1 MVVKMHIRPATK
13 ADIQP
18 MSLLISSLVTEFI
31 LPTCTEQGAQI
42 LINSMDQGSI
52 KHYFDSGYQ
61 YNVALIDDTIVGVV
75 GIRDNS
81 HLYHLFVAK
90 SHQGKGISKTLW
102 DHAKQQAIDNGNAG
116 FFTVNSALNAT
127 ELYLKWGFVP
137 LSGIRE
143 RSGIKDIPMRL
154 ML

>member
-1 MVVKMHIRPATK
+1 MQIRAATK
-13 ADIQP
+13 ADIRP
-18 MSLLISSLVTEFI
+18 ISLLISSLVTEFI

-42 LINSMDQGSI
+42 LLKSMDQNSI
-52 KHYFDSGYQ
+52 EHYFDSGYQ
-61 YNVALIDDTIVGVV
+61 YDIALIDNIIVGVV

-102 DHAKQQAIDNGNAG
+102 DHAKQQAIDNSNDG

-143 RSGIKDIPMRL
+143 RAGIKDIPMRL
-154 ML
+154 SLQGR